1 MAKLPFAISSITLAI
16 LAFHSTIASGQ
27 VVRAPLDQGF
37 ERTSSISMTVDE
49 LLGPT
54 KTRTLDEPILGP
66 GYPDLWIAE
75 VQIKSIRL
83 MKIELPDPKSGELK
97 KEIVRYMV
105 WRAIRRDPT
114 EVAGP
119 DRNNLVQKLADPQR
133 DPSNVL
139 DPESAAPLRLPR
151 FTLQTLDNSGQV
163 QQTYVDDISPDI
175 QMAVFGREMGRRGDS
190 LKLMN
195 SIEAISEI
203 GEPVP
208 SSGLAALNAKANG
221 GDKAAVTK
229 AAEAADQ
236 EALQNAVYGVAVWR
250 NVDPRADFLSVVMS
264 GFSNAYRITGSG
276 DSRVVEEKVI
286 VQKFERPGDEYEQD
300 EKEFRFVSEEDTNG
314 DLLADVRYPLWKY
327 EPRKIQ
333 LKARDLDTV
342 LRNVRTPAE

>member
-1 MAKLPFAISSITLAI
+1 
-16 LAFHSTIASGQ
+16 
-27 VVRAPLDQGF
+27 
-37 ERTSSISMTVDE
+37 
-49 LLGPT
+49 
-54 KTRTLDEPILGP
+54 
-66 GYPDLWIAE
+66 
-75 VQIKSIRL
+75 
-83 MKIELPDPKSGELK
+83 
-97 KEIVRYMV
+97 
-105 WRAIRRDPT
+105 
-114 EVAGP
+114 
-119 DRNNLVQKLADPQR
+119 
-133 DPSNVL
+133 
-139 DPESAAPLRLPR
+139 
-151 FTLQTLDNSGQV
+151 
-163 QQTYVDDISPDI
+163 
-175 QMAVFGREMGRRGDS
+175 MGRRGDS

-250 NVDPRADFLSVVMS
+250 NVDARADFLSVVMS

>member
-119 DRNNLVQKLADPQR
+119 DRNNLVQNWLIRSEIHRTFSTRNPQR
-133 DPSNVL
+133 RSVCRGSLCKRWTTVVRCSKPTLTTSVL
-139 DPESAAPLRLPR
+139 IFRWLY
-151 FTLQTLDNSGQV
+151 LDGRW
-163 QQTYVDDISPDI
+163 DD
-175 QMAVFGREMGRRGDS
+175 V
-190 LKLMN
+190 
-195 SIEAISEI
+195 AIL
-203 GEPVP
+203 
-208 SSGLAALNAKANG
+208 SS
-221 GDKAAVTK
+221 
-229 AAEAADQ
+229 
-236 EALQNAVYGVAVWR
+236 
-250 NVDPRADFLSVVMS
+250 
-264 GFSNAYRITGSG
+264 
-276 DSRVVEEKVI
+276 
-286 VQKFERPGDEYEQD
+286 
-300 EKEFRFVSEEDTNG
+300 
-314 DLLADVRYPLWKY
+314 
-327 EPRKIQ
+327 
-333 LKARDLDTV
+333 
-342 LRNVRTPAE
+342 